1 MKDPAEKKLSPK
13 EELFCH
19 EYLKDLNGSAA
30 YLRAGFKGNSPSKRA
45 SNLIAKEDIQK
56 RISELKAKR
65 IETVKIDADYVLRR
79 FIEIDQLDVSDLLN
93 EDGTVKAVKDWSKAW
108 KTSITAFDIQEFFAD
123 GCLDSL
129 VKKVKFPDKLKNLE
143 LLGRHI
149 AILAFGK
156 EDINDQ
162 DEPEKMSFPYS
173 VREAVG
179 EVKVTIGSSDA

>member
-1 MKDPAEKKLSPK
+1 M
-13 EELFCH
+13 
-19 EYLKDLNGSAA
+19 
-30 YLRAGFKGNSPSKRA
+30 
-45 SNLIAKEDIQK
+45 
-56 RISELKAKR
+56 
-65 IETVKIDADYVLRR
+65 RR

-149 AILAFGK
+149 AIQAFGK

-162 DEPEKMSFPYS
+162 DEPERMSFPYT
-173 VREAVG
+173 VREPVG
-179 EVKVTIGSSDA
+179 DVRITIGKANA

>member
-1 MKDPAEKKLSPK
+1 MNHKRKLTAK
-13 EELFCH
+13 EELFCQ
-19 EYLKDLNGSAA
+19 EYMKDLNQTQA
-30 YLRAGFKGNSPSKRA
+30 YIRAGYKNKHDRKAA
-45 SNLIAKEDIQK
+45 SLLFAKLDIQS
-56 RISELKAKR
+56 RIQELFKTR

-108 KTSITAFDIQEFFAD
+108 KTSVTAFDIQEFFAD

-149 AILAFGK
+149 AIQAFGK